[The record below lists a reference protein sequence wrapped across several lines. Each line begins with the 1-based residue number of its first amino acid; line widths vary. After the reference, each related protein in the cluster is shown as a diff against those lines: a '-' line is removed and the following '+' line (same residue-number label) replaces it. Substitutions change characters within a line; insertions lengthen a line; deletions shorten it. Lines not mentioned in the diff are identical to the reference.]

1 MVCERQR
8 NKVWGIIFRCVMLL
22 VMTVAIVWLF
32 RTETFAENTESVQ
45 ITESTFPDPAFREYV
60 RKFDKD
66 GNGWLDYDER
76 KNVTYIGLYQ
86 KGVTDITGVE
96 VFEYLDYLDAPNLEV
111 PFDMTAHPEMNIL
124 YLDNCNME
132 SLDLSHYPKLHSASL
147 RGKRLATVI
156 LGEKKELT
164 SFQCYGK
171 LTEIDFSKANNLE
184 RIVVGCNGTLA
195 KLTLGSQPKLKYLDA
210 LANKLTELD
219 VKGCTALEHL
229 DLHINE
235 LSQINLDN
243 CKNLTELHLA
253 SNPIDQLDV
262 SQLRNLKILTIG
274 GFGNK
279 VNSLKVPETLQ
290 ELQLY
295 DCSADELDF
304 TKLRQLTKLCIQQT
318 DISNLDLR
326 NCSDLDYVYLGSGA
340 KIDSLLITAPKLT
353 RFDWYYAS
361 AKNSKELDLSAS
373 GALKRLSFSGV
384 GSAKFTVYLAPGVA
398 DSLTECSVPNG
409 VQLVEKNVKVL
420 SFELNGGDSG
430 KPVAIV
436 AAPGAAVTIPKSS
449 PVRPLHYFLG
459 WSTDPEATA
468 AQYKSGNS
476 VILSDDTTLY
486 AVWKKSATATLHF
499 DKNNFYASAKVPE
512 DIEVIRGDTAEIPRM
527 VSNKVT
533 YYFLGWSPDPDAST
547 AKYKSGDK
555 ITMSSN
561 LTLYAV
567 WKPGVINITFD
578 INGATGETP
587 ATIRLSGK
595 SPAIFTFPEI
605 NATRKGYSFVTWQL
619 KYSSNTYLPG
629 ATGRAYRDELYYA
642 VWKIRDY
649 SITYHLD
656 GGTNNPDNP
665 STYTINS
672 QVYLKAPTKAGYTFA
687 GWYTDAALTKKSSGI
702 AIGSI
707 SNRVFYAKFIK
718 GTYVKLTFDLNGGK
732 SGVPAAI
739 TVKSGSSVTVPK
751 SSPVRSGYWFLGW
764 SDSKTATS
772 AKYKGDSVLTLTKN
786 TTLYAVWSLRTYKIT
801 YHLDGGTNHPDNPA
815 TYRITSPALYLK
827 APTKAGY
834 RFVGWYTDAAM
845 TKKSS
850 GVAPGSIMD
859 REFYAK
865 FEKIQ

>member
-8 NKVWGIIFRCVMLL
+8 NRVWGIIFRCVMLL

-32 RTETFAENTESVQ
+32 RAETFAENTESVQ

-76 KNVTYIGLYQ
+76 KQVTYIGLYQ

-111 PFDMTAHPEMNIL
+111 PFDMTAHPEMDIL
-124 YLDNCNME
+124 YLSDCSLE
-132 SLDLSHYPKLHSASL
+132 SLDLSHYPKLYSASL
-147 RGKRLATVI
+147 SGDRLATVI

-164 SFQCYGK
+164 SFQCYGT

-184 RIVVGCNGTLA
+184 RIVVGCNDNLV

-210 LANKLTELD
+210 QGNKLTKLD
-219 VKGCTALEHL
+219 LTGCTALEHL

-235 LSQINLDN
+235 LTQINLDN

-304 TKLRQLTKLCIQQT
+304 TKLRQLTKLVIQQT
-318 DISNLDLR
+318 VISNLDLR

-353 RFDWYYAS
+353 RFEWYYAS

-430 KPVAIV
+430 KPVAI
-436 AAPGAAVTIPKSS
+436 AATPGSAVTIPKSS
-449 PVRPLHYFLG
+449 PVRPLYYFLG
-459 WSTDPEATA
+459 WSTDPKATTA
-468 AQYKSGNS
+468 TYKSGNS
-476 VILSDDTTLY
+476 VTLSDNVTLY

-512 DIEVIRGDTAEIPRM
+512 DIEVVRGAAAVIPRM
-527 VSNKVT
+527 VPNGVN
-533 YYFLGWSPDPDAST
+533 YYFLGWSVDPKAST
-547 AKYKSGDK
+547 ATYKSGDT
-555 ITMSSN
+555 ITMSSD
-561 LTLYAV
+561 LTLYGV
-567 WKPGVINITFD
+567 WKPGVINVSFD

-587 ATIRLSGK
+587 ATIRFSGK
-595 SPAIFTFPEI
+595 SPATFTLPEI
-605 NATRKGYSFVTWQL
+605 NATRKGYKFVTWQL
-619 KYSSNTYLPG
+619 NNTNRQRLPG
-629 ATGRAYRDELYYA
+629 QQDSVYWDRTYSAIWEL
-642 VWKIRDY
+642 REY
-649 SITYHLD
+649 SVTYHLD
-656 GGTNNPDNP
+656 GGTNHPDNP

-672 QVYLKAPTKAGYTFA
+672 HVVLKAPTKAGYTFA
-687 GWYTDAALTKKSSGI
+687 GWYTDAAMTKRSSGI
-702 AIGSI
+702 AVGSI
-707 SNRVFYAKFIK
+707 SNRVFYAKF
-718 GTYVKLTFDLNGGK
+718 VEAANVSLNFNLNGGK
-732 SGVPAAI
+732 SGAPAAI

-772 AKYKGDSVLTLTKN
+772 VKYKGDSVLTLTKN

-815 TYRITSPALYLK
+815 TYKITSPALYLK